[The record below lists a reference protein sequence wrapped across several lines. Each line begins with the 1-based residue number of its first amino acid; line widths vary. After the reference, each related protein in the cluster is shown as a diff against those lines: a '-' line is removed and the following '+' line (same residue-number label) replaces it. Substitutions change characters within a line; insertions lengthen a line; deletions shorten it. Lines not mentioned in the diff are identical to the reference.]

1 MCNSQI
7 LCNIFL
13 WILCRY
19 STLFLEIK
27 IQGLQNLQIYY
38 IQIYKH
44 LALTV
49 SDIRINGKISSNSE
63 KCRHLLHRRGTWM
76 LSPEAKLNLSQI
88 SAKYLINNTPNC
100 FVPDAAVVSVKLGN
114 SSAEKSL
121 FLHHLGGARLVH
133 HFCTNSVQAGQ
144 FCAKFSVRR
153 IIEPCMNPS
162 VIVVWHWHVCCAVR
176 MLVTCKYA
184 VTCNAMMF
192 YISFFYSY
200 VHLYITI
207 YRDCSCGKQY

>member
-1 MCNSQI
+1 VQH
-7 LCNIFL
+7 FL

-27 IQGLQNLQIYY
+27 IQNKGLQNLQIYY

-49 SDIRINGKISSNSE
+49 SDIRINGKITSNSE

-100 FVPDAAVVSVKLGN
+100 FVPDAAVVSAELGN

-121 FLHHLGGARLVH
+121 FLH
-133 HFCTNSVQAGQ
+133 Q
-144 FCAKFSVRR
+144 FCAGRPILRKIQNPAWSRRLSWYGTDMFAVLYVCWWPVSVQWR
-153 IIEPCMNPS
+153 
-162 VIVVWHWHVCCAVR
+162 
-176 MLVTCKYA
+176 
-184 VTCNAMMF
+184 AMQWCF
-192 YISFFYSY
+192 IFCFFYSY

-207 YRDCSCGKQY
+207 YRDCSCGKQH